1 MAPTPIRSCLCSP
14 NAVSHFPRKLRI
26 SSKMSPFWLPFS
38 ITLGTFS
45 SLLLQSGPR
54 GPGPR
59 PKALKVHQNGA
70 QGYPK
75 GAPGCPKWSPRVPK
89 WSPRVPKCPPEVT
102 KSTKK
107 TPKCTQ
113 GWQTGGPRY
122 HNGAP
127 RSPKVLQRRHKPF
140 KVPLQNP
147 NVHQGAKKQA
157 STHRHKQPTNQISKE
172 GQK

>member
-1 MAPTPIRSCLCSP
+1 MAQTLIRSSRRDP
-14 NAVSHFPRKLRI
+14 NAFGNFPRKFKI
-26 SSKMSPFWLPFS
+26 SAKMFPFWFPFS
-38 ITLGTFS
+38 VTLGTCFE
-45 SLLLQSGPR
+45 PFA
-54 GPGPR
+54 
-59 PKALKVHQNGA
+59 PKW
-70 QGYPK
+70 PK
-75 GAPGCPKWSPRVPK
+75 GSRAAPQSVKSARKWSPRVPK
-89 WSPRVPKCPPEVT
+89 WSPRVPKCPPEVF

-140 KVPLQNP
+140 KVPLQHQ
-147 NVHQGAKKQA
+147 NVPQGAKKQA
-157 STHRHKQPTNQISKE
+157 STHRQKQPTNQISKE